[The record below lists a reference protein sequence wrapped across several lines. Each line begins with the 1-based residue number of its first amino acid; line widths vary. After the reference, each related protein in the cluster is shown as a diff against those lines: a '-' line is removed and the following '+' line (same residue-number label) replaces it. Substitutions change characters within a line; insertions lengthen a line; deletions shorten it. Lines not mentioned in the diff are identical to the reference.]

1 MRNWMDLN
9 GDGEID
15 SVERMFAAELLCT
28 SREERIAFFGDA
40 GDFDDAD
47 ADDLDFMD
55 NDSDED

>member
-1 MRNWMDLN
+1 MDIFDF
-9 GDGEID
+9 DGSGELEAD
-15 SVERMFAAELLCT
+15 ERMVAAEILCT
-28 SREERIAFFGDA
+28 SAEEHEAFFGDA